1 MAKEKEEKAKV
12 NKEGKEAEAEK
23 VNISMYDK
31 LALLEERNPT
41 RLSKKKCNV
50 SSSGAVV
57 PKKNKS
63 KNKVKGLQDQPS
75 SSTNNYLAEVKALQ
89 SHILSSLQ
97 DTSGI
102 SKKEKAKRKKE
113 KAKIKRLQD
122 KSTNSKP
129 DRNKIFQ
136 GLRAAGESIKETM
149 KGQVDKVKNLLKP
162 TSKKGAGQ
170 SFSEVISKEGVQ
182 VGLTLDPYLLD
193 LAEVERVQKEVEENW
208 EEDLMLWEEG
218 WGRDFK
224 LTRVTGQEE
233 EEDLRS
239 PHWEDVKEAATD
251 KARKALARIKFS
263 NPVCSDPTSCLT
275 FHGFKGRS
283 HDLEN
288 AIPGSFN
295 ICEGQRLP
303 LAGAKRKGLDSIDN
317 PTPSKVVKLF
327 DFNQVMQSRC
337 AEYLARSRRQK
348 KCVLLD
354 HLPISEGLARE
365 FSAALN
371 QLKNALHEND
381 NFLQYYSDRKGA
393 FLSHSAALEALD
405 LEETS
410 ALWKSVYQ
418 TVAPKPEPEVTVL
431 DSEPDVIVLD

>member
-136 GLRAAGESIKETM
+136 GLRAAAESLKETT
-149 KGQVDKVKNLLKP
+149 KGQVEKVKSLLKP
-162 TSKKGAGQ
+162 ASKKGAGQ

-303 LAGAKRKGLDSIDN
+303 LAGAKRKGLDSIDH
-317 PTPSKVVKLF
+317 PTPSKVVKLS

-337 AEYLARSRRQK
+337 AEYLAKSK
-348 KCVLLD
+348 KTLVETNRLD
-354 HLPISEGLARE
+354 HLLLVKE
-365 FSAALN
+365 FRAALN